1 MKTIITLFFVTF
13 SALSFSQDKINVI
26 LIGTYH
32 FNNPGFDAGKVK
44 ERNILEQPNQDN
56 LNQITHKI
64 TSTHRPDKVFVESPY
79 EDRESLNKMY
89 ALYKQGKAYYKADTL
104 KNDFRKRMLSENEIF
119 QFGFRLAREAG
130 NQKIYSMDYESQM
143 NLGALKSKLNLNPTL
158 TYADFET
165 KVKQLTDFMNNCIS
179 ESSLQETFKCL
190 NSEKQYSM
198 NKGLYITYF
207 NKINKAPDFY
217 GSQLVADWY
226 KRNLIMYSY
235 IQNQIEKGDKNI
247 VIIVGAGHAAMMY
260 DFIKNDPQ
268 FNLIEVKNIF

>member
-1 MKTIITLFFVTF
+1 MKTIITLFFITL

-179 ESSLQETFKCL
+179 ENSLQKTFKCL

>member
-1 MKTIITLFFVTF
+1 MKTIITLFFVAL

-44 ERNILEQPNQDN
+44 ERNILEQSNQDN
-56 LNQITHKI
+56 LIQITHKI
-64 TSTHRPDKVFVESPY
+64 TSTYRPDKVFVESPY
-79 EDRESLNKMY
+79 EDRENLNKMY
-89 ALYKQGKAYYKADTL
+89 ALYKQGKAYYKVDTL

-179 ESSLQETFKCL
+179 ESSLQKTFKCL